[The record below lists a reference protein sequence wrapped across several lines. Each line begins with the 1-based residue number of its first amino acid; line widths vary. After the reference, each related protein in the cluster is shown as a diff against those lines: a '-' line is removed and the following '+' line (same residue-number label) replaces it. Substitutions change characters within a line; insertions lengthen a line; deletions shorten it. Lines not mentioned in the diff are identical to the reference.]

1 MANRRMFA
9 NSIINSARF
18 LQMPA
23 TTRLLYYDLGMKADD
38 DGFVESFSVL
48 RMTNA
53 SEDDLRILHQKG
65 YIFIVNDELLVY
77 ICDWLVNNQI
87 RKDRYSE
94 SIYKSLIPDILKT
107 ISECKQKL
115 NQLSPEMATS
125 GCHSIVEGSIGEYS
139 IDKGS
144 KGKDSQEKK
153 RSSSS
158 RENIQ
163 IPKQEETGFSNDMQ
177 SAFVDWLLYK
187 TNERKQ
193 PYKEIGLR
201 NLISTTK
208 KNLALYGEAIVID
221 AISRSISAGY
231 TGIVWDWCKK
241 MKEEQDKQERLRREA
256 ESRLPF

>member
-53 SEDDLRILHQKG
+53 SEDDLRLLHQKG

-107 ISECKQKL
+107 ISECKPNATQIG
-115 NQLSPEMATS
+115 NQSAPKTETS
-125 GCHSIVEGSIGEYS
+125 GCRSIVEDSIGKES
-139 IDKGS
+139 RD
-144 KGKDSQEKK
+144 KDSQVKK

-158 RENIQ
+158 RVSIQ
-163 IPKQEETGFSNDMQ
+163 IPKQEETGFSDDMQ

-187 TNERKQ
+187 TKERKQ

-221 AISRSISAGY
+221 VISRSISAGY